1 MLNLKIL
8 IENAYIK
15 ILIVT
20 LSIAIV
26 GIVNVSNYG
35 ISTDEL
41 FGINQVYWNRDLITQ
56 GKPIQG
62 IFKYDGT
69 AFNFASEAAF
79 QVYKHIRFDREQFNK
94 KLQNPQDKFLEKIK
108 FKHFFTFITSLISY
122 ISVAVIVGIFCGFEY
137 GWLGSIILVLFPRFW
152 GHSFFNFKDIPF
164 ASIFILSTLIGA
176 YLIKEYIAL
185 NKNKSFFQQK
195 RIILFSNLYGI
206 LIGILT
212 GMRFGGFI
220 LLLFFLA
227 AYILTRGFKKSDLFR
242 DYYNFILGYFLIAI
256 SWLLTTIICYP
267 VSWSNPLKFIFEI
280 IHVLSKYGWAGTVLF
295 DGQFISAQNLPWS
308 YIPTWVII
316 TTPLIFQVSFVG
328 GIGVILIKYRQLSSL
343 QRACLILLLFQ
354 VFFLPLIAIVKG
366 STVYDGIRHF
376 LFILPVFA
384 VFSTILLVWIYQKI
398 NSQKVKLFYLGIMI
412 VFALKII
419 LNMVTL
425 HPYEYIY
432 FNQIVGGL
440 YGANNLYETEYWGL
454 SMREAIEWINQKAKP
469 NEQVIIAGPLH
480 SAQAFARP
488 DLKLIPHDKKEKGN
502 LIKPYYYLARPRWDL
517 PKQFPECKVTYQ
529 VLRQDVSLTT
539 VKKCN

>member
-1 MLNLKIL
+1 MIQHKI
-8 IENAYIK
+8 
-15 ILIVT
+15 
-20 LSIAIV
+20 S
-26 GIVNVSNYG
+26 
-35 ISTDEL
+35 
-41 FGINQVYWNRDLITQ
+41 
-56 GKPIQG
+56 
-62 IFKYDGT
+62 
-69 AFNFASEAAF
+69 
-79 QVYKHIRFDREQFNK
+79 
-94 KLQNPQDKFLEKIK
+94 
-108 FKHFFTFITSLISY
+108 
-122 ISVAVIVGIFCGFEY
+122 
-137 GWLGSIILVLFPRFW
+137 
-152 GHSFFNFKDIPF
+152 
-164 ASIFILSTLIGA
+164 
-176 YLIKEYIAL
+176 
-185 NKNKSFFQQK
+185 QK
-195 RIILFSNLYGI
+195 VV
-206 LIGILT
+206 
-212 GMRFGGFI
+212 
-220 LLLFFLA
+220 
-227 AYILTRGFKKSDLFR
+227 KKSDLFR

-469 NEQVIIAGPLH
+469 NEQVIIAAPLH

-488 DLKLIPHDKKEKGN
+488 DLKLISHDKKEKGN